1 MVSYVKTTK
10 HQATRVVC
18 LQARELSISALRN
31 RVDSLPIFTRYLL
44 GGPRPVAALYAT
56 CLGRAPR
63 SARACPGRKRDIDVE
78 DDRLAHLSQT
88 PFDGVVER
96 VEESRIFADVPQ
108 LALLAALI
116 RGG

>member
-10 HQATRVVC
+10 HQATRVVR

-31 RVDSLPIFTRYLL
+31 RVDSLLIFTRHLL

-56 CLGRAPR
+56 CRGRAPR
-63 SARACPGRKRDIDVE
+63 SAWACPGRKRDIDVE
-78 DDRLAHLSQT
+78 DDRLAYLSQT
-88 PFDGVVER
+88 PSDGVVER
-96 VEESRIFADVPQ
+96 VEESRIFADVPR
-108 LALLAALI
+108 LVPLAALI